1 MRPKRGLPQMLRM
14 TGRQRILNHLE
25 GQPVDRL
32 PVMPIT
38 MMFASDQIGACY
50 RDYCTDYRVLVEGQ
64 IRTAEKFGF
73 DYVNTMSDPAREAA
87 DCGARVAYFLSQPV
101 ALIEDA
107 ALLADKATLA
117 KLKVPD
123 PLGGGRMHNGIKA
136 VGLFKERVGKQLL
149 VEGWVE
155 GPIAEA
161 ADLRGI
167 NTLMM
172 DFFDDPQF
180 VRDLF
185 AFVVE
190 MELRF
195 AKEQIKAGA
204 DLIGVG
210 DAAASLV
217 GPQIYEEYVWPYEKQ
232 LMDGIHA
239 LGGRTRLHIC
249 GNTSKILRGM
259 GRLGCHVVDLDYMA
273 TVGEGRAQMGM
284 SQVLLGNANPVA
296 VLRDGTPDK
305 VTQVVQQ
312 CHQEAGKRFIV
323 GAGCEVPRDTPEA
336 NLRAMVAYAHQH
348 KP

>member
-1 MRPKRGLPQMLRM
+1 M

-38 MMFASDQIGACY
+38 MMFACDQIGARY
-50 RDYCTDYRVLVEGQ
+50 RDYCTDYRVLVNGQ
-64 IRTAEKFGF
+64 VHTAEKFGF

-87 DCGARVAYFLSQPV
+87 DCGARVAYFISQPV
-101 ALIEDA
+101 ALVEDD
-107 ALLADKATLA
+107 ALLADKTKLA
-117 KLKVPD
+117 NLKVPD
-123 PLGGGRMHNGIKA
+123 PLGGGRMHNGIQA
-136 VGLFKERVGKQLL
+136 VGALKARVGKQLL
-149 VEGWVE
+149 VEGWIE

-167 NTLMM
+167 NTLMT

-217 GPQIYEEYVWPYEKQ
+217 GPQIYEEFVWPYEKQ
-232 LMDGIHA
+232 LIDGIHA

-273 TVGEGRAQMGM
+273 SIQEGRNQMGTG
-284 SQVLLGNANPVA
+284 QVLLGNANPVA
-296 VLRDGTPDK
+296 VLRDGTPDQ
-305 VTQVVQQ
+305 VTQVVTQ
-312 CHQEAGKRFIV
+312 CHREAGARFIM

-336 NLRAMVAYAHQH
+336 NLRAMVSYAHTH